1 MQQELV
7 SIITPMYNGAKYVSQ
22 TIESVLSQ
30 SYLNW
35 EMIIVNDGSKDNGP
49 QIVADYAVNDP
60 RIKLINQPNGGS
72 ASARNNGLRNAQGR
86 YICFLDSDDTWD
98 SDFLRSQLLFIAK
111 NNAMM
116 VYSSFRRVDVNN
128 KEILRPY
135 IVPSRVNY
143 RGLLKNCHIGC
154 LSVMI
159 DKSKSGEIFFNE
171 DLKSLRDD
179 FALWLSILKTTD
191 YAYGNP
197 NVICSYRIMTTSA
210 TGNKRKVIKPQWNI
224 YRNIEK
230 LGLIPSSYYMLCWAI
245 NGILKYSK

>member
-22 TIESVLSQ
+22 TIESVQAQ

-35 EMIIVNDGSKDNGP
+35 EMIIINDGSKDNGP

-98 SDFLRSQLLFIAK
+98 SDFLSSQLLFIAK

-116 VYSSFRRVDVNN
+116 VYSSFRRVDISN

-135 IVPSRVNY
+135 IVPARVNY